1 MILCISSSKA
11 EMSPMTFTH
20 QIARVLLTEQIYR
33 AFQIST
39 GGKYHK

>member
-1 MILCISSSKA
+1 
-11 EMSPMTFTH
+11 MSPMTFTH
-20 QIARVLLTEQIYR
+20 QIARVLLMEQLYR